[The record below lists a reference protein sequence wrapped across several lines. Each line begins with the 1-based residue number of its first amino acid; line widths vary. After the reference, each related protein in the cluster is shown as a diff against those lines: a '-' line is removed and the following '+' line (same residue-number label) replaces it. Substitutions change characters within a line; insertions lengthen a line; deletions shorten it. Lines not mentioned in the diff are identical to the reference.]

1 MKKALI
7 GMIIISIF
15 VAVNA
20 VPVFAGG
27 GPVPRDEDGNRIRPV
42 VYVTSQGLF
51 YDSIVG
57 PALPQEGPFQRL
69 FPPGANPDWPEGT
82 TLSTE
87 YGPGNPGYVGG
98 RWWMDVNGNDEMDEG
113 DSFFSCPLLGP
124 GEEEGPEEP

>member
-20 VPVFAGG
+20 VTVFAGG
-27 GPVPRDEDGNRIRPV
+27 GPVPRDDDGNRIRPV
-42 VYVTSQGLF
+42 IYVTSQGLY

-57 PALPQEGPFQRL
+57 PALPYEGPFQQL
-69 FPPGANPDWPEGT
+69 FPPGANPDWPDGE

-87 YGPGNPGYVGG
+87 FGPRDMGYVGG
-98 RWWMDVNGNDEMDEG
+98 RWWVDANGNNQMDEG
-113 DSFFSCPLLGP
+113 DAFFMCPLLGP
-124 GEEEGPEEP
+124 GRLEP

>member
-7 GMIIISIF
+7 GMIIMSIF

-27 GPVPRDEDGNRIRPV
+27 GPVPRGADGKRIRPV
-42 VYVTSQGLF
+42 IYVTNQDLY

-57 PALPQEGPFQRL
+57 PNLPQEGPFQRL
-69 FPPGANPDWPEGT
+69 FPPSTNPDWPLGE

-87 YGPGNPGYVGG
+87 FGPGDIGHVGG
-98 RWWMDVNGNDEMDEG
+98 RWWVDANGIEEMDEG
-113 DSFFSCPLLGP
+113 DAFFSCPLLGP
-124 GEEEGPEEP
+124 GREEP

>member
-27 GPVPRDEDGNRIRPV
+27 GPVPRNDDGSRIRPV
-42 VYVTSQGLF
+42 VYVTSQGLL
-51 YDSIVG
+51 YNSIVG
-57 PALPQEGPFQRL
+57 PNLPQEGPFQQL
-69 FPPGANPDWPEGT
+69 FPPGANPDYPGVV

-87 YGPGNPGYVGG
+87 FGPGDLGYVGG
-98 RWWMDVNGNDEMDEG
+98 RWWVDANGNNEMDEG
-113 DSFFSCPLLGP
+113 DAFFSCPLLGR
-124 GEEEGPEEP
+124 GR